1 MIKRRRTATIAGL
14 LNPANTLIVTEFIF
28 RAWYR
33 YTRAGL
39 VARSLPAV
47 PRQSQCE
54 VSQLLK
60 AELIK
65 RRGQWKQNLEKC
77 LL

>member
-28 RAWYR
+28 RAWY
-33 YTRAGL
+33 TRAGL

-47 PRQSQCE
+47 PRRSQCE